1 MEVTVKGLKVY
12 YTVEGCGAED
22 VLILEGWGTNTQV
35 YRPISAQLSQ
45 KYRVFTPDLPGFG
58 KSEEPKE
65 NWTVGDYAAFVKEFA
80 GKVGIQ
86 KVTLIGHSFG
96 GRIILKLHENPSELP
111 FETERIVLIDSAGI
125 RPADTLRKR

>member
-65 NWTVGDYAAFVKEFA
+65 NWTVGDYAAFVKEVA
-80 GKVGIQ
+80 GKGGSQ
-86 KVTLIGHSFG
+86 KVTAAGSDRQTPSGSACG
-96 GRIILKLHENPSELP
+96 G
-111 FETERIVLIDSAGI
+111 
-125 RPADTLRKR
+125 